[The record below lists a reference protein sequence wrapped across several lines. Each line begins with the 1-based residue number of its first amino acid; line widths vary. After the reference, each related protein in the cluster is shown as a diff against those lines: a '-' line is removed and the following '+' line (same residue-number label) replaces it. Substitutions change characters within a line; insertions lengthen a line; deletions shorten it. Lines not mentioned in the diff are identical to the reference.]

1 MWEKWKQS
9 KLCRKLKQVR
19 VNRAVYLS
27 SIVILL
33 ALAVVL
39 AITAAM
45 NRAKKNNT
53 KVPPETTAPIEQP
66 TEPRKPTPAPVKIA
80 RLYVVNDLL
89 FNADSVCST
98 SYHTLLLVAD
108 GGKGEA

>member
-53 KVPPETTAPIEQP
+53 KAAARNNL
-66 TEPRKPTPAPVKIA
+66 PRSSSRPSRRSRRDTDPSNPRPTPMPEMKLPVSA
-80 RLYVVNDLL
+80 ESSRR
-89 FNADSVCST
+89 ST
-98 SYHTLLLVAD
+98 AWTCRSFRRP
-108 GGKGEA
+108 

>member
-1 MWEKWKQS
+1 MTFCLDNASCAEHITCV
-9 KLCRKLKQVR
+9 LRD
-19 VNRAVYLS
+19 
-27 SIVILL
+27 SICD
-33 ALAVVL
+33 
-39 AITAAM
+39 
-45 NRAKKNNT
+45 N
-53 KVPPETTAPIEQP
+53 VPYFDLYRD

-80 RLYVVNDLL
+80 RLYVVNVLL

>member
-53 KVPPETTAPIEQP
+53 KVPPETTAPI
-66 TEPRKPTPAPVKIA
+66 
-80 RLYVVNDLL
+80 
-89 FNADSVCST
+89 
-98 SYHTLLLVAD
+98 
-108 GGKGEA
+108 

>member
-1 MWEKWKQS
+1 MCRVVRNHRKSKGVLIMWEKWKQS

-53 KVPPETTAPIEQP
+53 KVPPETTAPI
-66 TEPRKPTPAPVKIA
+66 
-80 RLYVVNDLL
+80 
-89 FNADSVCST
+89 
-98 SYHTLLLVAD
+98 
-108 GGKGEA
+108 